1 VNPRPA
7 NPASTPPSR
16 RQAVTGTFDQKA
28 ALELGERARE
38 MEDQAP
44 LRRRRVQGWFGHR
57 DEIDSEG
64 GEFIKDQDHIPQRSE
79 EPVRSIHNQDSKPP
93 TACLS
98 HQSIEFRSSGPR
110 AANATIDEGI
120 DALPAAPLDQMCCCI
135 RLEAWVLITA

>member
-44 LRRRRVQGWFGHR
+44 LWSGGIQGWFGHR
-57 DEIDSEG
+57 NEIDSEG
-64 GEFIKDQDHIPQRSE
+64 GEFIERYDHVP
-79 EPVRSIHNQDSKPP
+79 
-93 TACLS
+93 
-98 HQSIEFRSSGPR
+98 
-110 AANATIDEGI
+110 
-120 DALPAAPLDQMCCCI
+120 
-135 RLEAWVLITA
+135 